1 MAEIITFR
9 PTPEVSEVLEKVKAE
24 GGNISRFINEQLSA
38 PASKQENEYYYQY
51 NFYPEPEQ
59 YDIWRKSNELSV
71 AVSLN
76 TVRIGALNLRTY
88 KEFREVLKSEGMEYY
103 YFNVDAGQTVGIV
116 ATCNEEAAIEFSKYY
131 HYDTKTKTYGRTSI
145 PLPQVR
151 YDKQNRIAVV
161 ITAEKQPLKQ

>member
-9 PTPEVSEVLEKVKAE
+9 PTPEVTEILERIKAE
-24 GGNISRFINEQLSA
+24 GGNISRYINEQLSA
-38 PASKQENEYYYQY
+38 PASKQDNAYIYRYCL
-51 NFYPEPEQ
+51 YPEPQ
-59 YDIWRKSNELSV
+59 KMIWHNGLTINDAV
-71 AVSLN
+71 ALY
-76 TVRIGALNLRTY
+76 TVRIGALNLRKY
-88 KEFREVLKSEGMEYY
+88 KEFRDVLKSEGMDYY

-151 YDKQNRIAVV
+151 YDKDNRIAVV
-161 ITAEKQPLKQ
+161 ITAEKQL

>member
-9 PTPEVSEVLEKVKAE
+9 PSPEVSEILERVKME
-24 GGNISRFINEQLSA
+24 GGNISRYINEKLA
-38 PASKQENEYYYQY
+38 ANASSQDNAYFYQY
-51 NFYPEPEQ
+51 CFYPEPQEM
-59 YDIWRKSNELSV
+59 IWNNGMPFADAV
-71 AVSLN
+71 ALN
-76 TVRIGALNLRTY
+76 TVRIGALNLRKY
-88 KEFREVLKSEGMEYY
+88 KEFREVLKSEGMDYY
-103 YFNVDAGQTVGIV
+103 YFNVDGGQTVGIV

-151 YDKQNRIAVV
+151 YDKDNRIAVV

>member
-9 PTPEVSEVLEKVKAE
+9 PTPEVSEVLERIKAE
-24 GGNISRFINEQLSA
+24 GGNISRYINEQLSA
-38 PASKQENEYYYQY
+38 PASKQENKYYYQY
-51 NFYPEPEQ
+51 CFYPEPQ
-59 YDIWRKSNELSV
+59 PHHIWSNAKSLPV
-71 AVSLN
+71 AVALQ
-76 TVRIGALNLRTY
+76 TVRIGALNLRKY
-88 KEFREVLKSEGMEYY
+88 KEFRDVLKSEGMDYF

-151 YDKQNRIAVV
+151 YDRQNRIVVV
-161 ITAEKQPLKQ
+161 ITAEKQL